1 MDTFTGF
8 ARTDYCGDLRLA
20 DAGRT
25 VSVCGWVQRQRDLG
39 GLIFVDLR
47 DRTGLIQLSF
57 GDGSARDIFEKAASL
72 RAEYVVA
79 ATGTVRERESKS
91 KKIPTGD
98 IEIEVTELRLLA
110 KAETPPFEI
119 VEHSKAND
127 MLRLKYRYLDL
138 RRPDMQKMLYT
149 RHKIVKI
156 CRDYFDEQGFLEI
169 ETPILTKSTPE
180 GARDYLVPSRVHPG
194 KFYALPQS
202 PQQYKQLLML
212 AGFDRYFQIARCF
225 RDEDLRA
232 DRQPEFTQIDLETS
246 FLNEEQI
253 QTIQEGF
260 LQRVFKEILDVDVKA
275 PFLRMPWREA
285 MDRFGSDKPDLR
297 FGFELKDISDIV
309 KDCGFAVFA
318 DAVKNGGSVRLIN
331 LDGHAADFPRKK
343 IDKLQEFC
351 KTYRAK
357 GLAWTRLH
365 EGNVTS
371 SYAKFLTEA
380 EQKAIL
386 ERAGAKDG
394 DLVLI
399 VADAKDDVV
408 FASLGAL
415 RCEAARQL
423 GLLNPNDFKFLWVTE
438 FPMFEWSEEEGRFQ
452 AMHHPFTAPMEE
464 DADKI
469 LTDKA
474 NVRARAYD
482 IVLNGCELGGGSIR
496 INTPE
501 MQEKAF
507 QALGI
512 SEEDIQERFGHLVG
526 AFKFGAPPHGG
537 LAYGLDRLVM
547 LMTGAESIRD
557 VIAFP
562 KVQTASD
569 LMMACPDYVDAKQLD
584 ELSIAVTR
592 KEDEE
597 PPKPGEFQQPDARW
611 SQDFDYAVDVLP
623 DISPRHPKPDPE
635 HVTDLAGEADAE
647 DFPKHESRHDESR
660 WALDFDYAVDVL
672 PDSSLRRPKWAVDP
686 EHVTDLA
693 GEADAE
699 NFPAEHP
706 DKADETPTN
715 EPKWALDNNH
725 VISVVEDEEEKDPSR
740 TIGLW
745 EDDK

>member
-1 MDTFTGF
+1 MDTLTGF
-8 ARTDYCGDLRLA
+8 KRTSCCGGFRLC
-20 DAGRT
+20 DVGRT

-47 DRTGLIQLSF
+47 DRTGLVQLSF
-57 GDGSARDIFEKAASL
+57 GDSTDRSVFEKAAAL

-79 ATGTVRERESKS
+79 ATGVVRERESKS
-91 KKIPTGD
+91 NKIPTGD
-98 IEIEVTELRLLA
+98 VEIDVNELRLLA

-119 VEHSKAND
+119 VENSNANET
-127 MLRLKYRYLDL
+127 LRLKYRYLDL
-138 RRPDMQKMLYT
+138 RRPNMQRMLRL

-212 AGFDRYFQIARCF
+212 SGFDRYFQIARCF

-232 DRQPEFTQIDLETS
+232 DRQPEFTQIDLEMS
-246 FLNEEQI
+246 FVNEDDVLEC
-253 QTIQEGF
+253 QEGF
-260 LQRVFKEILDVDVKA
+260 LKRVFKEVLGVDVQT
-275 PFLRMPWREA
+275 PFQRMPWREA

-297 FGFELKDISDIV
+297 FGFELKDISDLV
-309 KDCGFAVFA
+309 KDCGFAVFSG
-318 DAVKNGGSVRLIN
+318 AVKAGGSVRLIN
-331 LDGHAADFPRKK
+331 LDGHAGDFPRKK
-343 IDKLQEFC
+343 IDKLQEFV

-357 GLAWTRLH
+357 GLAWTRLID
-365 EGNVTS
+365 GQATS
-371 SYAKFLTEA
+371 SYAKFLTED

-399 VADAKDDVV
+399 VADPKDEVV

-415 RCEAARQL
+415 RCECARQL
-423 GLLNPNDFKFLWVTE
+423 GLLRQDDFRFLWVVE
-438 FPMFEWSEEEGRFQ
+438 FPMFEWSEEEGRYQ
-452 AMHHPFTAPMEE
+452 AMHHPFTAPMIE
-464 DADKI
+464 DQNKI

-474 NVRARAYD
+474 NCRARAYD
-482 IVLNGCELGGGSIR
+482 IVLNGTELGGGSIR

-507 QALGI
+507 EALGI
-512 SEEDIQERFGHLVG
+512 GEADIQERFGHLVN
-526 AFKFGAPPHGG
+526 AFKYGAPPHGG

-569 LMMACPDYVDAKQLD
+569 LMMACPDVVDQKQLD
-584 ELSIAVTR
+584 DLSIAVTR
-592 KEDEE
+592 MEKTEE
-597 PPKPGEFQQPDARW
+597 
-611 SQDFDYAVDVLP
+611 
-623 DISPRHPKPDPE
+623 
-635 HVTDLAGEADAE
+635 
-647 DFPKHESRHDESR
+647 
-660 WALDFDYAVDVL
+660 
-672 PDSSLRRPKWAVDP
+672 
-686 EHVTDLA
+686 
-693 GEADAE
+693 
-699 NFPAEHP
+699 
-706 DKADETPTN
+706 
-715 EPKWALDNNH
+715 
-725 VISVVEDEEEKDPSR
+725 
-740 TIGLW
+740 
-745 EDDK
+745 